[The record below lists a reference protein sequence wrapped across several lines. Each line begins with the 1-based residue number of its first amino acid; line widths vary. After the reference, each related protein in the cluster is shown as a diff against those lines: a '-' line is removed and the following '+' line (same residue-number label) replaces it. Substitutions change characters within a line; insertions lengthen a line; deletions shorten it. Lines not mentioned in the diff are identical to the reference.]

1 MKTIK
6 LFFVAMLL
14 FAGFNAVKAQTV
26 EVKPDYFDAYVDQAG
41 KVEPALDMLL
51 ISNIAPPAVNLNSIV
66 MNFKMPAIPAGMSLV
81 GAAFTATVL
90 RKDQWVSFNGDLYG
104 IDFRATDVALAS
116 DYFSGAFVAGPNV
129 GNGSDWGIMDNFLD
143 NAAITFGNPI
153 TSTQTTNEGANTQLV
168 NFLKQQYGN
177 GAVNKY
183 AFLRLSMDNV
193 TPTTNWQ
200 RYAVAPGDNA
210 TYYPRL
216 TFIFGLPDAISKVD
230 QSNGITIYADRT
242 GRVNAKVDA
251 ALENATLAVYSVTGA
266 KISSEILTS
275 SNFISTKKLNPGAY
289 IVKLSNSGKETSRS
303 VLVK

>member
-1 MKTIK
+1 MKTCRV
-6 LFFVAMLL
+6 FFSLVLL
-14 FAGFNAVKAQTV
+14 LSAALLNAQTV
-26 EVKPDYFDAYVDQAG
+26 EVKPDYFDAYVDQTG

-104 IDFRATDVALAS
+104 IDFRAADVALAG
-116 DYFSGAFVAGPNV
+116 DYFSGAFAAGPNV

-216 TFIFGLPDAISKVD
+216 TFIFGLPNAISNVNASK
-230 QSNGITIYADRT
+230 GITLFSDKNRKINVRIE
-242 GRVNAKVDA
+242 DA
-251 ALENATLAVYSVTGA
+251 SVGGTITVYSAAGSKIFSEMVT
-266 KISSEILTS
+266 
-275 SNFISTKKLNPGAY
+275 SNNYVSTKTLQPGAY
-289 IVKLSNSGKETSRS
+289 IVKLSNNGKETSRLI
-303 VLVK
+303 LVK